1 MLATYLNFAET
12 DPLYEPEHTRSVAAA
27 KLKVTVRTL
36 SRYLAFGAEYIP
48 ALKAYLTDDGGL
60 NGKRILDSHI
70 KYLEEIQYL
79 KLNYSS
85 VRVSEILTKK
95 YSPLEND

>member
-1 MLATYLNFAET
+1 MLATSLNFVAT
-12 DPLYEPEHTRSVAAA
+12 DPLYEPEHTRSVAAT

-48 ALKAYLTDDGGL
+48 PLKAYLTDEGGL

-70 KYLEEIQYL
+70 KYLQEVQYL

-95 YSPLEND
+95 YSPLETD